1 VYVRACVRLNCNYI
15 NRIFFILLFQIAR
28 LLRDENQR
36 SYQIEELFKFRVKTL
51 NDKTKKLKE
60 LEEQKR
66 ALKDTGQDSRPLKKK
81 QRALL
86 LKLRQEK
93 EEIQR

>member
-1 VYVRACVRLNCNYI
+1 LD
-15 NRIFFILLFQIAR
+15 IFLYFLLQIAR

-36 SYQIEELFKFRVKTL
+36 SYQIEELFKFREKTL
-51 NDKTKKLKE
+51 NDKTKKLVE

-66 ALKDTGQDSRPLKKK
+66 VMKDTGQDARSLRKK

-86 LKLRQEK
+86 LKLQQEK
-93 EEIQR
+93 DEIQR